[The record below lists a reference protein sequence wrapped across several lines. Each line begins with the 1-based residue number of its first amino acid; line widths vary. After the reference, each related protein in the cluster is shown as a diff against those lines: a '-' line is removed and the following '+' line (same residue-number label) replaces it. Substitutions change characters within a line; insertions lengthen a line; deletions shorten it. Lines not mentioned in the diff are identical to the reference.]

1 MSFEKASFSKEPI
14 KPTQEMLNINL
25 EKELHWVLNKEL
37 SEKEEILKWETK
49 EKKDILNKEYLSYTI
64 WKHLTL
70 SSIWLNNDIS
80 YKINWKEIEINNE
93 VFTLPVEL
101 NDELI
106 ISWIEDYFKEEY
118 FRDHLWEKN
127 IVEYTVNNLLI
138 DNLEANEIK
147 EISKNPQKLLE
158 YVESKLWKNT
168 TALINALWE
177 DFLKDLWIWIQALAY
192 TKTWNENYLDQ
203 KWGFQEWVKNLIWEE
218 YAKNFENINPLLK
231 TTVIWWGSIYAA
243 FKLFSWVSDKM
254 KWNWLKVIFG
264 WLAVELIGQVVSGKS
279 ITWETLSKVWDIFQW
294 TNNEKELKKQAKLLE
309 KNRENINLWEFRA
322 LTYMTIWNADIWLD
336 MDIDTI
342 KKSAN
347 TEIVDFL
354 ISKNNSSKD
363 ELYKNVL
370 FGHTNMILDI
380 KDNTWTRLDDKQLWK
395 IQFNNSESKY
405 SEKMITL
412 QERSYQIKDKISSLS
427 KLWWSIQTIQKTF
440 SSQISEYLNTWN
452 EDKIKEMKL

>member
-93 VFTLPVEL
+93 VFTLPIEL

-158 YVESKLWKNT
+158 YMESKLWKNT

-279 ITWETLSKVWDIFQW
+279 ITWETLNKVWDIFQW

-309 KNRENINLWEFRA
+309 KNRENINLGEFRA

>member
-354 ISKNNSSKD
+354 ISKNNSSKG

>member
-93 VFTLPVEL
+93 VFTLPIEL

-118 FRDHLWEKN
+118 FRNHLWEKN

-158 YVESKLWKNT
+158 YMESKLWKNT

-279 ITWETLSKVWDIFQW
+279 ITWETLNKVWDIFQW

-309 KNRENINLWEFRA
+309 KNRENINLGEFRA

>member
-138 DNLEANEIK
+138 DELCTHCTHRLYWMSSVCVSIKFQQQTHNLETQNASNTSTSSR
-147 EISKNPQKLLE
+147 SKKL
-158 YVESKLWKNT
+158 
-168 TALINALWE
+168 I
-177 DFLKDLWIWIQALAY
+177 I
-192 TKTWNENYLDQ
+192 
-203 KWGFQEWVKNLIWEE
+203 
-218 YAKNFENINPLLK
+218 
-231 TTVIWWGSIYAA
+231 
-243 FKLFSWVSDKM
+243 
-254 KWNWLKVIFG
+254 
-264 WLAVELIGQVVSGKS
+264 
-279 ITWETLSKVWDIFQW
+279 
-294 TNNEKELKKQAKLLE
+294 
-309 KNRENINLWEFRA
+309 
-322 LTYMTIWNADIWLD
+322 
-336 MDIDTI
+336 
-342 KKSAN
+342 
-347 TEIVDFL
+347 
-354 ISKNNSSKD
+354 
-363 ELYKNVL
+363 
-370 FGHTNMILDI
+370 
-380 KDNTWTRLDDKQLWK
+380 
-395 IQFNNSESKY
+395 
-405 SEKMITL
+405 
-412 QERSYQIKDKISSLS
+412 
-427 KLWWSIQTIQKTF
+427 
-440 SSQISEYLNTWN
+440 LNT
-452 EDKIKEMKL
+452 

>member
-93 VFTLPVEL
+93 VFTLPIEL

-118 FRDHLWEKN
+118 FRNHVWEKN
-127 IVEYTVNNLLI
+127 IVKYTVNNLLI

-158 YVESKLWKNT
+158 YMESKLWKNT

-279 ITWETLSKVWDIFQW
+279 ITWETLNKVWDIFQW

-309 KNRENINLWEFRA
+309 KNRENINLGEFRA

>member
-37 SEKEEILKWETK
+37 TEKEEILKWETK

-70 SSIWLNNDIS
+70 SSISLNNDIS

-93 VFTLPVEL
+93 VFTLPVKL

-118 FRDHLWEKN
+118 FKDHLWEKN
-127 IVEYTVNNLLI
+127 IAEYTVNNLLT
-138 DNLEANEIK
+138 DNLEPNKIK

-168 TALINALWE
+168 TALINVLWE

-440 SSQISEYLNTWN
+440 SSQINEYLNTWN